1 MRPESDHEVFEEN
14 LGKLLAVAA
23 KQRDLG
29 FQETVWQAVHTEV
42 GRERFAS
49 RRRLVLGGLSAAAA
63 VVVCALA
70 WLLLGPATEPVGR
83 VRAVYGWVELAE
95 GDSTRRISGEELL
108 FARQPVRTLS
118 GSRGEIRLEDG
129 SRFVLEPRTIVQVA
143 DERKG
148 LRVRLQRGTVDVE
161 AAKQQRGRW
170 LAVETAISRVRALG
184 TAFDVRLIRRPDGT
198 GRTKVSVTSGTVE
211 LESGGGKILLSA
223 NTEGVADEG
232 KRPQRHLADLELNE
246 ILQLLDR
253 TNELARQRN
262 SRAGRPSI
270 VRFKGGST
278 AAVWTLARL
287 SDFGPQDGTTYSLQL
302 KCPASKARVF
312 TLEGQRVPTSSHGR
326 ELRIAR
332 SALDPALRTDTRLI
346 LELPEVGGVFQ
357 AESVGVVQFHR
368 PAGPRGVVTLIQF
381 HLPAAANIESI
392 SPTPI
397 EVTTKLDRQ
406 VITVAAE
413 IDGLELWE

>member
-1 MRPESDHEVFEEN
+1 MRPESDHDVFEEN
-14 LGKLLAVAA
+14 LRRLLAVAA
-23 KQRDLG
+23 RQKDVG
-29 FQETVWQAVHTEV
+29 FQETLWQAVRTEV
-42 GRERFAS
+42 RRQRFAA

-63 VVVCALA
+63 VVVCALG
-70 WLLLGPATEPVGR
+70 WFLLGPATERVGR
-83 VRAVYGWVELAE
+83 VRAVYGWIELTE
-95 GDSTRRISGEELL
+95 GSSTRRIVEEEPL

-118 GSRGEIRLEDG
+118 GSQGEIRLEDG
-129 SRFVLEPRTIVQVA
+129 SRLLLEPRTIVQVA
-143 DERKG
+143 DQGKG
-148 LRVRLQRGTVDVE
+148 LRIRLQRGTVDVE

-170 LAVETAISRVRALG
+170 LAVETPSSKVRALG

-198 GRTKVSVTSGTVE
+198 GRTRVNVTSGTVE
-211 LESGGGKILLSA
+211 LESGGEKILLSP

-232 KRPQRHLADLELNE
+232 ERPQRHLADLELNE

-262 SRAGRPSI
+262 SRAERPSI
-270 VRFKGGST
+270 VHFKGGST

-287 SDFGPQDGTTYSLQL
+287 SDFGPRDGTTYSLRL

-312 TLEGQRVPTSSHGR
+312 TLEGQRVPTSSQGR
-326 ELRIAR
+326 ELKIDR
-332 SALDPALRTDTRLI
+332 SVLDPALRTDTRLI
-346 LELPEVGGVFQ
+346 LELPEVTGVFQ
-357 AESVGVVQFHR
+357 AESAGVVQFR
-368 PAGPRGVVTLIQF
+368 KPAGPRGVVTLIQF

-413 IDGLELWE
+413 VDGLELWE